1 MFAQF
6 SHRSEQSPEQENRRA
21 SYEEF
26 FGDLTDNKIVLML
39 GENRS
44 SGSLFAKLSDE
55 KSDGGYMLTRRDVLR
70 KCVALGSV
78 LVASHFSSESL
89 LAALQERE
97 KQVRKPTPPNT
108 LGPFYKRLTP
118 LNSVLRLPGDTGMPL
133 TLSGQVFDTRGDIV
147 PDATIEIWQTN
158 HQGYYDLD
166 GYRYRG
172 KVQVDRSGAYS
183 FESVIPGHY
192 PDKSRVCQHV
202 HYVVSAPGHK
212 TLVTQLYFATDP
224 VFEGDPVKN
233 YGRDPLIQTP
243 ELIRPV
249 MLTGDPN
256 EVHAK
261 VQFEQCLERL

>member
-1 MFAQF
+1 
-6 SHRSEQSPEQENRRA
+6 
-21 SYEEF
+21 
-26 FGDLTDNKIVLML
+26 ML
-39 GENRS
+39 S
-44 SGSLFAKLSDE
+44 
-55 KSDGGYMLTRRDVLR
+55 RRDILH

-78 LVASHFSSESL
+78 AIASHFSPEAM
-89 LAALQERE
+89 LAAFQDRE
-97 KQVRKPTPPNT
+97 KWVRKPTPPNA

-118 LNSVLRLPGDTGMPL
+118 LNNMLRAPGDSGMLL
-133 TLSGQVFDTRGDIV
+133 TLFGQVFDTRGDIV
-147 PDATIEIWQTN
+147 LGATIEIWQTN

-172 KVQVDRSGAYS
+172 KLQVDKSGAYS

-202 HYVVSAPGHK
+202 HYVVAAPGHR

-224 VFEGDPVKN
+224 VFEGDPAKN
-233 YGRDPLIQTP
+233 YTRDPLIQTA

-256 EVHAK
+256 ELHAK
-261 VQFEQCLERL
+261 VQFEPCLERL